1 MKIVIISN
9 DRLYLGK
16 NDIRT
21 DFNDTIF
28 NDTINIIESLSKKI

>member
-21 DFNDTIF
+21 DFNDTI
-28 NDTINIIESLSKKI
+28 NIIESLSKKI

>member
-1 MKIVIISN
+1 MKKLVIISN

-16 NDIRT
+16 NNIRA
-21 DFNDTIF
+21 DF

>member
-16 NDIRT
+16 NDVRT
-21 DFNDTIF
+21 DFNDI
-28 NDTINIIESLSKKI
+28 INIIESLSKKI